1 MIVRELIGKITLQEN
16 VNPIDTNKIA
26 NTFVIHIP
34 DPLSEYYNSFSEIKG
49 PNSIVFVTKQPASF
63 EKILRATKK
72 INKKHKLNLEG
83 AKCEVKIGSRKHSG
97 IRVKGI
103 ANHHDIEKVQLAYL
117 DEGFEFAKFERIS
130 EKTDALIRVNR
141 FFELLKIEEGI
152 YQSQK
157 NKDLYYIT
165 IPKYITW
172 DEFREM
178 TFAIKNNVSVT
189 NYDIVKGIFYEN
201 EGITDMLRLIKTNI
215 TLDMVREIQK
225 KYMEKL
231 A

>member
-1 MIVRELIGKITLQEN
+1 MIVRELIGKITLQED

-34 DPLSEYYNSFSEIKG
+34 DPLSTYYNSFSEIHG
-49 PNSIVFVTKQPASF
+49 PNSIVFVTKNPASF
-63 EKILRATKK
+63 EKILRATKN
-72 INKKHKLNLEG
+72 INEKYQWDLEG
-83 AKCEVKIGSRKHSG
+83 AKCEVKIGTRKHSG

-103 ANHHDIEKVQLAYL
+103 PNHHDIEKVQLTYR
-117 DEGFEFAKFERIS
+117 DEGFEFAKSERIS
-130 EKTDALIRVNR
+130 EKTDAIVRVNR
-141 FFELLKIEEGI
+141 FFELIKVEEGI
-152 YQSQK
+152 YQSQQ

-165 IPKYITW
+165 IPKYISW
-172 DEFREM
+172 EVFREM
-178 TFAIKNNVSVT
+178 TYAIKNNVSVT

-215 TLDMVREIQK
+215 TLDMVKEIQK
-225 KYMEKL
+225 KYLEKL

>member
-1 MIVRELIGKITLQEN
+1 MIVRELIGKITLQED

-34 DPLSEYYNSFSEIKG
+34 DPLAEYYNSFSEIHG
-49 PNSIVFVTKQPASF
+49 PNSIVFVTKTPTSF
-63 EKILRATKK
+63 EKILRATKN
-72 INKKHKLNLEG
+72 INKKYTWDLEG
-83 AKCEVKIGSRKHSG
+83 AKCEVKIGARKHSG

-103 ANHHDIEKVQLAYL
+103 PNHHDIEKVQLAYL
-117 DEGFEFAKFERIS
+117 DEGFEFAKSERIS
-130 EKTDALIRVNR
+130 EKTDAIVRVNR
-141 FFELLKIEEGI
+141 FFELFEVEKGI
-152 YQSQK
+152 YQSQQ

-165 IPKYITW
+165 IPKNITW
-172 DEFREM
+172 EVFRDM
-178 TFAIKNNVSVT
+178 TYAIKNNVSVT

-215 TLDMVREIQK
+215 TLDMVKEIQK
-225 KYMEKL
+225 KYLEKL